1 MTVHAAGHLAP
12 ASRLKGAAMRWTR
25 PDGLPELSAEQRQKL
40 LALLRQE
47 LSDSYQAAVAAGADP
62 AELAK
67 ELDERRHALAA
78 DIYNANGDATA
89 TDSDSNLAAGSTR
102 PAARS
107 KSGRTGQPSLHA
119 VADDVQD
126 RPDDPAEL

>member
-1 MTVHAAGHLAP
+1 
-12 ASRLKGAAMRWTR
+12 MRWTR
-25 PDGLPELSAEQRQKL
+25 PDGLPELSAEQQRKL

-47 LSDSYQAAVAAGADP
+47 LRDSYQAAVAAGADP

-67 ELDERRHALAA
+67 ELDERRRALAA
-78 DIYNANGDATA
+78 DICNANGDAT
-89 TDSDSNLAAGSTR
+89 TNDPDSNLAAGNAR

-107 KSGRTGQPSLHA
+107 KSGRTGQPGLRA

-126 RPDDPAEL
+126 RQDDPAEL